1 MAVNKR
7 PARNDT
13 VTWICPYDTRITNAR
28 SANTICIRV
37 IYFEARL
44 SFLITAPV
52 YKYTSGS
59 AYETSLSYKTLKRF
73 VIDFL
78 FYPFEDSVVYDDSVK
93 ISGFYV
99 KYDKMEKLC

>member
-1 MAVNKR
+1 MAAKKR

-13 VTWICPYDTRITNAR
+13 VTSICPDDTRITNAR

-52 YKYTSGS
+52 YKYPSGS
-59 AYETSLSYKTLKRF
+59 AYETSLSYKTLNVSSLIF
-73 VIDFL
+73 MFH
-78 FYPFEDSVVYDDSVK
+78 PFEDSVYDDVVK

-99 KYDKMEKLC
+99 KYDKMEKI